1 MQDAILCQ
9 ARGQW
14 LSQVTK
20 FEYRVSDIHFDRPWL
35 SCLDG
40 QGKGKHQQPQQERLN
55 ASNTKAQAAQQ
66 ERPWITPGDSV
77 TSSTFKIY
85 LRFLW
90 FHSSF
95 QIPDGKGVNVSDKK
109 VASSN
114 QTLSCEGNERASG
127 DETIFI
133 YGKKMAS
140 DPELNSLTHREDGCV
155 GCCNWYVS
163 YFSFVWTVGY
173 IRFYFSLSPTGCPLY
188 GRHQWSKKKVWCC
201 RVGLWL
207 FAPFLILLIA
217 LLAFPVIIILIPA
230 GIGYKV
236 SCNCRLHVCTL

>member
-1 MQDAILCQ
+1 MLVTRKLHQATRRSP
-9 ARGQW
+9 ARGT
-14 LSQVTK
+14 S
-20 FEYRVSDIHFDRPWL
+20 
-35 SCLDG
+35 
-40 QGKGKHQQPQQERLN
+40 ERLG
-55 ASNTKAQAAQQ
+55 T
-66 ERPWITPGDSV
+66 R
-77 TSSTFKIY
+77 
-85 LRFLW
+85 
-90 FHSSF
+90 
-95 QIPDGKGVNVSDKK
+95 
-109 VASSN
+109 
-114 QTLSCEGNERASG
+114 LSLYMA
-127 DETIFI
+127 
-133 YGKKMAS
+133 KKMAS

-155 GCCNWYVS
+155 GCYNWYVS

-236 SCNCRLHVCTL
+236 SCNCRLHVHVHCSLTNLPSAVYLHACS